1 MTTCKQCIYDLFF
14 HQVEPF
20 AGIASAVDHS
30 TPRLLLNREIV
41 GPFLRR
47 WERRSNDIV
56 LQGDVVEGVKK
67 LVNLLGWSDSMDT
80 IITTASDKWKDHMS
94 SMSTHLT
101 SASEQLAK
109 SIGKTKEGVQ
119 KDKVV
124 TSDYENKKCETDASS
139 KAGCGAT
146 ANGTTNGSG
155 LSPFGTRTFHSLANG
170 FAGKG
175 MLYRTPKNALFVSR
189 EGPMRPNSTAR
200 RGPLL
205 PFRYTQR
212 NDLNTQDK
220 SKDFKVIDPSKDLA
234 SAGFG
239 LGRRS
244 MGLGCFLAGTAAESS
259 SDDD

>member
-1 MTTCKQCIYDLFF
+1 MYDFFF

-80 IITTASDKWKDHMS
+80 IMTTASDKWKDHVS
-94 SMSTHLT
+94 SMSTHVN

-109 SIGKTKEGVQ
+109 SIGKTKEG
-119 KDKVV
+119 D
-124 TSDYENKKCETDASS
+124 ENTKCDTDASS

-146 ANGTTNGSG
+146 ANGTTNRSG
-155 LSPFGTRTFHSLANG
+155 LSPFGTRTFHPLTNG

-175 MLYRTPKNALFVSR
+175 VLYRTPKNALFMSR

-244 MGLGCFLAGTAAESS
+244 MGLGCFLAGTTGESS

>member
-1 MTTCKQCIYDLFF
+1 MTFFF

-124 TSDYENKKCETDASS
+124 TSGYENKKCETDASS

-155 LSPFGTRTFHSLANG
+155 LSPFGTRTFHSLASG

-189 EGPMRPNSTAR
+189 EGPMRPNSTVR

-244 MGLGCFLAGTAAESS
+244 MGLGCFLAGTAGESS